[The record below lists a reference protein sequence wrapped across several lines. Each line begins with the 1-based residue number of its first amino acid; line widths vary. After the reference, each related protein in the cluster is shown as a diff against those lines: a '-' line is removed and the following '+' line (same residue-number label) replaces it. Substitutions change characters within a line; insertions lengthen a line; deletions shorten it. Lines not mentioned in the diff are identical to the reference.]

1 MVPAKGI
8 EVNGSS
14 AAPAIPLEAAA
25 ASSRVWRASERR
37 RGAAGATAP
46 PGAND
51 GNQTPRSLRH
61 TRSMQPLQCEPGAAA
76 DAPHARRTMP
86 NVVDTPLL
94 LLRLPEAQKVGLI
107 HIAAGAGVCAGVVA
121 AAAVLLE
128 ELLHP
133 HRVLLRLARRHRALR
148 RGRARRRL
156 LPVQR
161 HEGLLLHE
169 LVGRGALLARQRA
182 CGLIADGFPGVVLA
196 RGHGLLPISAAQLV
210 HEVLVRAALV
220 PGPIMLGAA
229 PGPPSPRPQRH
240 IGVGDDD
247 LAEVHVL
254 LRAVVQAHPD
264 LWPARGVVFQL
275 DRGGRTPLTLHVALN
290 PHTALA

>member
-1 MVPAKGI
+1 MRARC
-8 EVNGSS
+8 S
-14 AAPAIPLEAAA
+14 
-25 ASSRVWRASERR
+25 SSR
-37 RGAAGATAP
+37 
-46 PGAND
+46 
-51 GNQTPRSLRH
+51 RSTCNTNHAKCGRH
-61 TRSMQPLQCEPGAAA
+61 SP
-76 DAPHARRTMP
+76 
-86 NVVDTPLL
+86 PLL

-161 HEGLLLHE
+161 HEGLLLHQ
-169 LVGRGALLARQRA
+169 LVGGGALLARQRA
-182 CGLIADGFPGVVLA
+182 RGLIADGLPGVVLA

-240 IGVGDDD
+240 VGVGDDD

-254 LRAVVQAHPD
+254 LGAVVQAHPD